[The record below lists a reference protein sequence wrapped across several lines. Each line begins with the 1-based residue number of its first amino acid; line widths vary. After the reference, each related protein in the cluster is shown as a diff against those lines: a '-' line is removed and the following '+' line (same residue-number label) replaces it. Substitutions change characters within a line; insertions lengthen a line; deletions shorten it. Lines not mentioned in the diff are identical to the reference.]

1 MSSSRLLALV
11 WPYGRYAIPFSLAV
25 KVVRAGDFRDLEI
38 EQYIS
43 VFEDIGYLVEGNLII
58 GKMAYN
64 EFSYDLEKA
73 WCNADVQR
81 VVTDARK
88 ADKSVTRQT
97 EPFFRQFEKL
107 ARGYLD
113 REGETCQ
120 DLDNQLPNPRASPSH
135 VQQPH
140 FIGCQ
145 SWRQSR
151 ERLGPPIVRAVARSA
166 SRRHCRNSV
175 ACRKAG
181 HFFCGATGGLP
192 TPEKAL

>member
-1 MSSSRLLALV
+1 MPM
-11 WPYGRYAIPFSLAV
+11 W
-25 KVVRAGDFRDLEI
+25 
-38 EQYIS
+38 
-43 VFEDIGYLVEGNLII
+43 
-58 GKMAYN
+58 
-64 EFSYDLEKA
+64 
-73 WCNADVQR
+73 QR

-97 EPFFRQFEKL
+97 EPFFGQFEKL

-151 ERLGPPIVRAVARSA
+151 ERLGPPHR
-166 SRRHCRNSV
+166 
-175 ACRKAG
+175 
-181 HFFCGATGGLP
+181 
-192 TPEKAL
+192 

>member
-97 EPFFRQFEKL
+97 EPFFGQFEKL

-135 VQQPH
+135 VQQPR

-151 ERLGPPIVRAVARSA
+151 ERLGPPSLRGSPHPGVTPPDARETRWPAVKRAA
-166 SRRHCRNSV
+166 
-175 ACRKAG
+175 
-181 HFFCGATGGLP
+181 FF
-192 TPEKAL
+192 